1 MKITNIYKTTATL
14 IFLMVAA
21 LWPVAEAWGQRTTY
35 DNVIIIHKQGMWYDT
50 SYRSDYVRDEVS
62 DPYGNDT
69 FAESPD
75 SARIDTEFGF
85 KMQNTH
91 VYRVDICMEPGETRT
106 LTLPGNM
113 SEEHC
118 SMYNYQRWYN
128 YETDGFMTQLSVVN
142 GYENRCYLFKN
153 GHVGGTFIRNV
164 ANLSG
169 NDYDKALVKM
179 DFTMPKSEKDVYYVA
194 CDVSN
199 YTDVTEP
206 GRNTTHISEPTLSQ
220 RVIFVVYSAKY
231 MRQSIA
237 DLPQGKYLENYTI
250 HFPTKS
256 IGNTAEQV
264 ALSMPAQNYFCP
276 GEKKT
281 AGALSYE
288 IEYGQQN
295 SNFLNKAVNTISG
308 EERKVPF
315 TYRSNNAIN
324 DGDVA
329 YINVY
334 KTVDGGR
341 YNIARFTL
349 IFDEHT
355 EGIKKSII
363 DGLGE
368 GDELY
373 FRTNTYME
381 NNDYLLL
388 TKLNFDYE
396 NVILDNET
404 YFPYPISWTYSSY
417 GFYAGVKNKSGNPQW
432 GEYAITKNFPWL
444 NDNNSPELLNQDGFH
459 LYVDANERPGVICRL
474 PFRENLCP
482 GAMMYV
488 TAWITSTASSTSQ
501 CDANVVFVLKGVKE
515 DGSEEVIYR
524 QVSGQIPFE
533 ANEWHQLY
541 FSYPSGN
548 NSYERYYLQIENN
561 SANTKGAD
569 FCIDDIRVY
578 MNPLEVHGKTL
589 EPVCTSDAE
598 AQIGLEIN
606 YELMLKRLG
615 LEETDGQGTV
625 TTGYY
630 SFLDKSI
637 YDRVYTGSN
646 YEEAFSQALIHGE
659 DVYIG
664 STNQY
669 YGTIKFSNNPDENT
683 GKDGMALLV
692 DGSLS
697 FISEVKVLG
706 EGATLMPG
714 NGYYIVYNA
723 ATFDPDNI
731 TSIEALA
738 QAYDFES
745 RCTVKGEFTVD
756 GPLIVR
762 VNGQVAS
769 DADKPCIGQVPHVTV
784 QMKDDEGNPINAT
797 FDWYFGT
804 LDEFNLDGSEDKS
817 LREML
822 EAFRHFYPTETA
834 ISDNILPQT
843 EGVYSLTQED
853 ITYLKKLNEEIPENL
868 RNPKLTLS
876 ASADLLIRL
885 RSEETHIV
893 LIPIGE
899 VEGTEKV
906 CWEPT
911 PLVLYAQDGAPTAFV
926 GYEGID
932 YPVYPVGSGVSIRM
946 DLDQMQKVKKT
957 PLSVPL
963 RDPLLNNR
971 ETTLVP
977 VPNDQ
982 VAYLAFTDDPNLAEE
997 VGTGFD
1003 YEVAKVN
1010 AFRIDP
1016 TTEQNYVHFTFD
1028 NDFVAREGYRYF
1040 VTFRFRSEDQAG
1052 SGEEGADACY
1062 GNAVVPI
1069 LIVPKYEVW
1078 LGGTTGNWNNDA
1090 NWCRADRSDLNK
1102 DNDYVSNE
1110 MNGGHGFVPIY
1121 YTRIV
1126 IPEENDQIE
1135 LYSPSRRVGNNS
1147 RILDL
1152 ETGKDDTNIGEASN
1166 NIEYDLVVR
1175 AGESDNVYGVRP
1187 YYTNVCYEIHFEPGA
1202 EMLHAEYLYYNKA
1215 WVDYQ
1220 LTGGRWYTL
1229 ASPLQGVV
1237 AGDFYTDSD
1246 SGKEMQEYFTDI
1258 TFAGNGLY
1266 KNGTLPNNRFKP
1278 SVYQRAW
1285 KGTGA
1290 TMVGTLGGERAIA
1303 GNWSALYND
1312 VAESYTPGTG
1322 FSLKVQDLPEPTH
1335 GSEAIAK
1342 FRLPKADES
1351 YKYYENLDD
1360 KTGEDAPSFEREGNV
1375 GKLKTDAF
1383 SSGTSFTVPLQESA
1397 DGQYYLVGNPFMAH
1411 LDMNAFFNG
1420 NTDLERKYWLVTD
1433 GNQSAAV
1440 GTGSSDADNGWISVG
1455 DANIAPLQSFFVKKT
1470 SVGGNVKVTFT
1481 QDMQVLGDGGTN
1493 DGLRSANALTI
1504 TATTTD
1510 GRTSR
1515 AAVAYSGMASDDYQS
1530 SEDAELFLDSNLGDV
1545 PMVYTVAG
1553 TMATSINRTS
1563 ELYNIPLGVYGN
1575 KQEMVTLSFGGLNQF
1590 SSATLYDAQEQTET
1604 PLREGK
1610 TVSVPAGTSGRYFL
1624 RAGTPTGNEVI
1635 ARNAFLV
1642 YSVGGGK
1649 VMVTSS
1655 NTPLKD
1661 IRVYTMG
1668 GAQVRSIQAS
1678 GMQQEIYLN
1687 RGIYLITVSDQ
1698 DGLQETRKV
1707 LVR

>member
-1 MKITNIYKTTATL
+1 MRIRQYIKRLATL
-14 IFLMVAA
+14 ALMAA
-21 LWPVAEAWGQRTTY
+21 ILAPLQEAWGQETTY

-50 SYRSDYVRDEVS
+50 SYRSGYPRNDVS

-75 SARIDTEFGF
+75 SAWIFTEFGV

-128 YETDGFMTQLSVVN
+128 YETDGFMNELSVVN
-142 GYENRCYLFKN
+142 GYENRCYLFEN

-179 DFTMPKSEKDVYYVA
+179 DFTMPESEKDVYYVA

-206 GRNTTHISEPTLSQ
+206 GSNITHISEPTLSQ

-237 DLPQGKYLENYTI
+237 ALPQGKYLENYTI

-276 GEKKT
+276 GENKT

-288 IEYGQQN
+288 IKYGQQN
-295 SNFLNKAVNTISG
+295 SNFLTKAVNTISG

-334 KTVDGGR
+334 KTVDGER

-396 NVILDNET
+396 NVTLNNVT

-417 GFYAGVKNKSGNPQW
+417 GFYAGVKNESGNPQW

-444 NDNNSPELLNQDGFH
+444 NDDNSPELLNQDGFH

-804 LDEFNLDGSEDKS
+804 LDEFNQDGSEDKS

-843 EGVYSLTQED
+843 EGVYNLTQED

-946 DLDQMQKVKKT
+946 DLDQMQKVKNT

-1003 YEVAKVN
+1003 YEVAKMN

-1016 TTEQNYVHFTFD
+1016 TTEQNYVHFTFND
-1028 NDFVAREGYRYF
+1028 DFVAREGYRYF

-1062 GNAVVPI
+1062 GNVVVPI

-1102 DNDYVSNE
+1102 DNDYVLNE

-1322 FSLKVQDLPEPTH
+1322 FSLKVQDLPEPTS

-1360 KTGEDAPSFEREGNV
+1360 KTGEDAPSFEREDV
-1375 GKLKTDAF
+1375 GKLKTDVF

-1411 LDMNAFFNG
+1411 LDMNAFFNR

-1433 GNQSAAV
+1433 ENQTAAV
-1440 GTGSSDADNGWISVG
+1440 GSGDWITLDGATPKV
-1455 DANIAPLQSFFVKKT
+1455 APLQSFFVQKANNET
-1470 SVGGNVKVTFT
+1470 GELTVEFT
-1481 QDMQVLGDGGTN
+1481 QDMQVLGDGGTG

-1553 TMATSINRTS
+1553 TMASSINVRQNC
-1563 ELYNIPLGVYGN
+1563 ELVPLGVYGARN
-1575 KQEMVTLSFGGLNQF
+1575 EQVTLRFDQVGVF
-1590 SSATLYDAQEQTET
+1590 SGVKLYDT
-1604 PLREGK
+1604 K
-1610 TVSVPAGTSGRYFL
+1610 TKRYTTLTDGSEVSVSTNDYGRYYL
-1624 RAGTPTGNEVI
+1624 TGGIATGNEAIRSVDDI
-1635 ARNAFLV
+1635 SI
-1642 YSVGGGK
+1642 YSVRSGEI
-1649 VMVTSS
+1649 VATSAGS
-1655 NTPLKD
+1655 SLRSV
-1661 IRVYTMG
+1661 RVYGIG
-1668 GAQVRSIQAS
+1668 GELVTQQSLANQSVYRLRVPGNAIYVVYAEDMDGIIRNVKLRVR
-1678 GMQQEIYLN
+1678 
-1687 RGIYLITVSDQ
+1687 
-1698 DGLQETRKV
+1698 
-1707 LVR
+1707 